1 MRLRGW
7 EAHETKKSMGQFLT
21 IGLVTSYIIS
31 KQRANQQAS
40 ATPEAVK
47 DVMQKR
53 YNQSGIYN
61 LKENE
66 HCVYLELKPE
76 VAEAEMIDFLN
87 DFYALRYPDEKRR
100 NIMAD
105 MKVIGSM
112 TTFDEWMK
120 LAEKKEYQ
128 IITHH
133 SPVAGETNWTPAL
146 NKSFLVLTV
155 RSSWNAMVNYLTSS
169 PNSSGRGSQ
178 GISWQTA
185 FLYLSVGDT
194 PVHGPLG

>member
-1 MRLRGW
+1 M
-7 EAHETKKSMGQFLT
+7 KKSMGQFLT

-40 ATPEAVK
+40 ATTEAVK
-47 DVMQKR
+47 DVMQKH

-61 LKENE
+61 LEENE

-112 TTFDEWMK
+112 TTLDEWMK

-128 IITHH
+128 
-133 SPVAGETNWTPAL
+133 A
-146 NKSFLVLTV
+146 FQFDDY
-155 RSSWNAMVNYLTSS
+155 VNYYTPFPGGWRDELDTSVEQIILS
-169 PNSSGRGSQ
+169 LDGKILMECYGNLFDFFTNLIKERLSKYKLADSLLVYISG
-178 GISWQTA
+178 
-185 FLYLSVGDT
+185 
-194 PVHGPLG
+194 

>member
-1 MRLRGW
+1 M
-7 EAHETKKSMGQFLT
+7 T
-21 IGLVTSYIIS
+21 IGLVTSYIVS

-112 TTFDEWMK
+112 TTFDE
-120 LAEKKEYQ
+120 
-128 IITHH
+128 
-133 SPVAGETNWTPAL
+133 
-146 NKSFLVLTV
+146 
-155 RSSWNAMVNYLTSS
+155 
-169 PNSSGRGSQ
+169 
-178 GISWQTA
+178 
-185 FLYLSVGDT
+185 
-194 PVHGPLG
+194 

>member
-1 MRLRGW
+1 
-7 EAHETKKSMGQFLT
+7 MGQFLT

-112 TTFDEWMK
+112 TTFEEWMK

-128 IITHH
+128 
-133 SPVAGETNWTPAL
+133 A
-146 NKSFLVLTV
+146 FQFDDY
-155 RSSWNAMVNYLTSS
+155 VNYYTPFPGGWRDELDTSVEQIILS
-169 PNSSGRGSQ
+169 LDGKILMECYGELFGFFTKLIRERLSKYKLADGLLVYISG
-178 GISWQTA
+178 
-185 FLYLSVGDT
+185 
-194 PVHGPLG
+194 